1 MPSSATRS
9 GRAAR
14 NEILASTRTSPG
26 SVDRP
31 SWSFALAIFSGN
43 TFSCLSSREDR
54 THALRNL
61 HGLLRQGGKLLIVQV
76 APEYWMSLVR
86 EGWHEGDRITVPE
99 TGVTFQLNSCTRV
112 DRDTMHILSDFK
124 MVIEQPDGQRDLR
137 EATSAESI
145 ISRNELVE
153 CLTQGGYQVIEQW
166 GEYDRRPYCADS
178 KRIIVLAERGDKE
191 EQDKGQP
198 AGAGVL
204 PEARIRAHR

>member
-1 MPSSATRS
+1 MIITNYAIKFRIAVFVFI
-9 GRAAR
+9 AALVALGTIAYKTIPR
-14 NEILASTRTSPG
+14 EGFPDITIPQVFIYAPYPGTAPQDMENLVTIPIEKKLNDLG
-26 SVDRP
+26 SVK
-31 SWSFALAIFSGN
+31 
-43 TFSCLSSREDR
+43 E
-54 THALRNL
+54 
-61 HGLLRQGGKLLIVQV
+61 
-76 APEYWMSLVR
+76 
-86 EGWHEGDRITVPE
+86 IT
-99 TGVTFQLNSCTRV
+99 S
-112 DRDTMHILSDFK
+112 
-124 MVIEQPDGQRDLR
+124 
-137 EATSAESI
+137 TSAESI